1 MQCLVTGGTGFIGKA
16 LCQRL
21 AATGAGLTVL
31 SRDPA
36 TAARLLPPGTRCI
49 ASLAELGPQDA
60 FDAVINLAGEPI
72 AAARW
77 SPARK
82 ELLAASRIGLTA
94 SSSAVCPRVG
104 RRPVSSK

>member
-21 AATGAGLTVL
+21 AAAGAGLTVL
-31 SRDPA
+31 SRDRANA
-36 TAARLLPPGTRCI
+36 TRLLPPGTRCI

-72 AAARW
+72 AAAELFRDDD
-77 SPARK
+77 PTLERALARVQST
-82 ELLAASRIGLTA
+82 LQRIVDA
-94 SSSAVCPRVG
+94 R
-104 RRPVSSK
+104 